1 MAFCLSN
8 GKDER
13 DRKVKSLQEIINC
26 SRGEAD
32 RLLTESDGNL
42 SLACDKFFL
51 ANGTDIGGDKAK
63 VRNDFNMINRN
74 SVINH
79 EKNFTSRLN
88 EHRLLHSGDD
98 HQTTNRYSSILTRM
112 TPAMCETNDRNI
124 CYDWFL
130 AEDTFTAMQEHA
142 QDPYLKLFKI
152 QSIIKIEN
160 PFLEHQ
166 FEITK
171 QQRNHLQPF
180 LSFYHSDSWDP
191 AVVDENFPQWWED
204 QGICFRAE
212 PTVTLRAAH
221 TGLLLCVVL
230 LDTAQSSAR
239 QEVLVRDT
247 RRILPKFVLH
257 LEKEEYSVSRSS
269 TLTTGSLLKNG
280 NKYVHDPSWDSL
292 EHNEKSACNSG
303 KLPKIFDEDASS
315 QVEDGIERVNS
326 CDKENNETAEMK
338 TVRPKLKKRVEKRN
352 KE

>member
-1 MAFCLSN
+1 
-8 GKDER
+8 
-13 DRKVKSLQEIINC
+13 
-26 SRGEAD
+26 
-32 RLLTESDGNL
+32 
-42 SLACDKFFL
+42 
-51 ANGTDIGGDKAK
+51 
-63 VRNDFNMINRN
+63 
-74 SVINH
+74 
-79 EKNFTSRLN
+79 
-88 EHRLLHSGDD
+88 
-98 HQTTNRYSSILTRM
+98 
-112 TPAMCETNDRNI
+112 MCKTNDRNI

-142 QDPYLKLFKI
+142 QDPNLKLFKI

-212 PTVTLRAAH
+212 PTVTLRVAH

-230 LDTAQSSAR
+230 LDIAQSSAR

-257 LEKEEYSVSRSS
+257 LEKKEYSVSRSS

-338 TVRPKLKKRVEKRN
+338 TVRPKLKKRVVKRN
-352 KE
+352 KK